1 MDVFCKIINGEL
13 PCNSPY
19 EDDLVKCI
27 MDLNPNSPGHMLI
40 ITKKHFESVME
51 IDEETIKKV
60 HEVAKKFS
68 EKMMNVFDGCDGIAL
83 INNYG
88 KPQIVKHFHLHLV
101 PTYHEGEPSMTQE
114 EACELLKD

>member
-27 MDLNPNSPGHMLI
+27 MDANPNKPGHMLI
-40 ITKKHFESVME
+40 LTKKHFESVME
-51 IDEETIKKV
+51 IDDETMLRV
-60 HEVAKKFS
+60 HSIAQKFS
-68 EKMMNVFDGCDGIAL
+68 KKMMEVYEGCDGVAL

-88 KPQIVKHFHLHLV
+88 KPQIVKHYHLHLV
-101 PTYHEGEPSMTQE
+101 PTYHEGEPTMSQE
-114 EACELLKD
+114 EACKLLSK